1 MRVNRFHPLKDIPQL
16 DSFLHELFDELEVV
30 RSGSN
35 PKDSFLLHRIAIGNP
50 IDRVQ

>member
-1 MRVNRFHPLKDIPQL
+1 MRVDRFHPLKDIPQL
-16 DSFLHELFDELEVV
+16 NSFLHKLFDELKVV

-35 PKDSFLLHRIAIGNP
+35 PKESFLFHCIAIGNP